1 MNKKKAKK
9 VTEGD
14 ILVLDYKKNKGKLAY
29 VLNTYCNE
37 KNEICID
44 VDNGNDIYTLMIDDF
59 DYEIYCLNDEPF
71 RLRNELK
78 LMLFILKV
86 KSSNSEIK
94 LEKIK
99 KENRKCKSMYVTYD
113 KDSYTISLFYR
124 NDKEV

>member
-29 VLNTYCNE
+29 ALNTYCNE